1 MMFPVRRLHTSV
13 IDMSEK
19 KSCIQCQRQIDAVAR
34 ICPFCNW
41 DQSTNPSRR
50 QALAPAAS
58 KPPDPERRWRGK
70 ILGAGA
76 FLALVIASFAVGTV
90 IHGFDVPDK
99 KDDKNAT
106 ASVAGVTLEKKSSSD
121 IPLVPAGELSNEP
134 PVTSAPPANPAQG
147 VPTEAQR
154 SDATALPSDQYVRI
168 AAQARAAKKAPPTV
182 DPRTI
187 AGTAYGEA
195 PPPRTVRL
203 AGSAAPA
210 VRRTNPEPL
219 SQPIPSISVPRN
231 MTASLNLTIGA
242 DGRVKEVA
250 VLRSIPDIGRLIGA
264 VQSWKFRPATEN
276 GVPVASNF
284 KVDISFR
291 GHE

>member
-1 MMFPVRRLHTSV
+1 
-13 IDMSEK
+13 MSEK
-19 KSCIQCQRQIDAVAR
+19 KTCIQCERQIDAVAR

-41 DQSTNPSRR
+41 DQSANPSRR
-50 QALAPAAS
+50 QAPAPAAY
-58 KPPDPERRWRGK
+58 KPPAPERRWRGK
-70 ILGAGA
+70 ILGIGA
-76 FLALVIASFAVGTV
+76 FLALVVASFAVGTV
-90 IHGFDVPDK
+90 IHGFDVPEK
-99 KDDKNAT
+99 KDDKNAIAT
-106 ASVAGVTLEKKSSSD
+106 AAAVTPGKKSSSD
-121 IPLVPAGELSNEP
+121 IPLVPAGDLASEP
-134 PVTSAPPANPAQG
+134 PVTSAPTANPAQG

-154 SDATALPSDQYVRI
+154 SDATALPSEQYVQI

-187 AGTAYGEA
+187 AGTAYGDA
-195 PPPRTVRL
+195 PPPRSVRPAEKS
-203 AGSAAPA
+203 AGGEAPL

-250 VLRSIPDIGRLIGA
+250 VLQSIPDIGKLIGA
-264 VQSWKFRPATEN
+264 VQGWKFRPATEN